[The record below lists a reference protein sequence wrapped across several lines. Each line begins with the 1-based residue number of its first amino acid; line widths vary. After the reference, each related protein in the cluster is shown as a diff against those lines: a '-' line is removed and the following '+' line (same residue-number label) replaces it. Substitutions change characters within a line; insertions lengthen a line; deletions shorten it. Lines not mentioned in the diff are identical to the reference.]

1 MNYKS
6 PLLKQETPGGQ
17 QRFGLGKAKEILS
30 LITQKKKKKKKT
42 RALNRGSMR
51 MLRGK
56 RGVKLHKERCWG
68 QVELIK
74 TALRGK
80 TRCW

>member
-1 MNYKS
+1 M
-6 PLLKQETPGGQ
+6 GV
-17 QRFGLGKAKEILS
+17 GKTKVNPYHD
-30 LITQKKKKKKKT
+30 QKKKKKKKKT
-42 RALNRGSMR
+42 KALNRGSMH